1 MSESHY
7 VLPPPEVVRKMLY
20 REIGSAGDRFTRLLL
35 QAEIGPR
42 TFDEMLE
49 AAWAK
54 MVKLPFPPTLNY
66 VTQDLAVQKVIMD
79 AASTSAENVQ
89 KGMRV

>member
-1 MSESHY
+1 
-7 VLPPPEVVRKMLY
+7 MLY
-20 REIGSAGDRFTRLLL
+20 RELGSAGDRFTRLLL

-42 TFDEMLE
+42 AMDEMLE

-54 MVKLPFPPTLNY
+54 MVKLPFPPILNY

-79 AASTSAENVQ
+79 AATTSAENVQ

>member
-1 MSESHY
+1 
-7 VLPPPEVVRKMLY
+7 MLY
-20 REIGSAGDRFTRLLL
+20 RELGSAGDRFTRLLL

-42 TFDEMLE
+42 TMDEMLE

-66 VTQDLAVQKVIMD
+66 VTQDLAAQKVIMD
-79 AASTSAENVQ
+79 AASTSAENV
-89 KGMRV
+89 KKAMRV

>member
-1 MSESHY
+1 
-7 VLPPPEVVRKMLY
+7 MLFPVT
-20 REIGSAGDRFTRLLL
+20 I
-35 QAEIGPR
+35 
-42 TFDEMLE
+42 DEMLE

-79 AASTSAENVQ
+79 AATTSAGNVK

>member
-1 MSESHY
+1 
-7 VLPPPEVVRKMLY
+7 MLY
-20 REIGSAGDRFTRLLL
+20 RELGSPDDRFTRLLL
-35 QAEIGPR
+35 EAEIGPR
-42 TFDEMLE
+42 TIDEMLE

-54 MVKLPFPPTLNY
+54 MVKLPFQPTLNY

-79 AASTSAENVQ
+79 AATTSAENV